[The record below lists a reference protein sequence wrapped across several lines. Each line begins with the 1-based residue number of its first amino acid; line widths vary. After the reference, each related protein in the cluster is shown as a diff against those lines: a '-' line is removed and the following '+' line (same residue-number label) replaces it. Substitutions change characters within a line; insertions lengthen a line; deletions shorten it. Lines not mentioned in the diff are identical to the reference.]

1 MKQEK
6 VRRQGWVDTGG
17 KKATETRLRVVNAA
31 DIAVYC
37 AAEINMPNISM
48 QAAEAEAVR
57 ACR

>member
-1 MKQEK
+1 

-37 AAEINMPNISM
+37 VAEINMPNISM
-48 QAAEAEAVR
+48 QAAKAEAVR